1 MDDSMAQYSRFE
13 VDGFDADA
21 LLGVVRDT
29 RFEQRLLAGGQFRAC
44 VQRVV
49 FPEFSLD
56 SGEYNLPIFAS
67 GSFGEELIGLAM
79 AVNCDGPMWAN
90 GRWIPAGQIMV
101 FAEDTELNVRP
112 RPGGWQWAVL
122 LIARGVL
129 QREAVTWLG
138 RELNLPHSG
147 WYSRGATASDAARL
161 RRTVLN
167 TLHEAAH
174 PVGLLTPEQIHRQG
188 QTLLTAFLDSVAA
201 TDAALPRRALGSYS
215 ERYRDAVVRRAENY
229 LKTQCDRGYDSRALT
244 TALGVGERQL
254 ERLFRDAYGHGPCQ
268 WHQMARLNLARS
280 ALRQARG
287 QGAVTDV
294 ATRYGFGHLGRF
306 SVMYR
311 DMFGESPR
319 DTLRG

>member
-1 MDDSMAQYSRFE
+1 MDESMAQYSRFE

-56 SGEYNLPIFAS
+56 SGAYNLPIFAS

>member
-1 MDDSMAQYSRFE
+1 MDEFSGLYSRFDVE
-13 VDGFDADA
+13 GFDADA

-56 SGEYNLPIFAS
+56 SGAYNLPIFAS
-67 GSFGEELIGLAM
+67 GSFGHDLIGLAM
-79 AVNCDGPMWAN
+79 AVNSNGPMWAN

-122 LIARGVL
+122 LIPRPVL
-129 QREAVTWLG
+129 QRASVTRIG
-138 RELNLPHSG
+138 RELRLPRAG
-147 WYSRGATASDAARL
+147 WCSRTASPTDAARL
-161 RRTVLN
+161 RSTVIRTLG
-167 TLHEAAH
+167 EAARPAH
-174 PVGLLTPEQIHRQG
+174 VLTAEDVDEQADGLLD
-188 QTLLTAFLDSVAA
+188 AFVHSVAA
-201 TDAALPRRALGSYS
+201 TDAAPPSRALGSYT

-229 LKTQCDRGYDSRALT
+229 LKTQWDRPYDSRALT
-244 TALGVGERQL
+244 TALGMGERQL
-254 ERLFRDAYGHGPCQ
+254 ERLFHDAYGHGPCQ

-280 ALRQARG
+280 ALRRSAG
-287 QGAVTDV
+287 SGAVTEV
-294 ATRYGFGHLGRF
+294 AVRYGFGHLGRF
-306 SVMYR
+306 SVLYR
-311 DMFGESPR
+311 TVFGESPR

>member
-1 MDDSMAQYSRFE
+1 MDEPMAHYSRFD
-13 VDGFDADA
+13 VNGFDAEA

-29 RFEQRLLAGGQFRAC
+29 RFEQRLLAGGQFRAS

-56 SGEYNLPIFAS
+56 SGSYNLPIFAS
-67 GSFGEELIGLAM
+67 GSFGEDLIGLAM
-79 AVNCDGPMWAN
+79 AVNSEGPMWAN

-101 FAEDTELNVRP
+101 FAEDSELNVRP

-122 LIARGVL
+122 LISRGVL
-129 QREAVTWLG
+129 QREAVARLG
-138 RELNLPHSG
+138 RELQVPRSG
-147 WYSRGATASDAARL
+147 WYSRAATAADAARL

-167 TLHEAAH
+167 TLHDAAH
-174 PVGLLTPEQIHRQG
+174 PASLVTPAQVRG
-188 QTLLTAFLDSVAA
+188 QADNLLTAFLDSVAA
-201 TDAALPRRALGSYS
+201 TDAGLPRRALGSYS
-215 ERYRDAVVRRAENY
+215 ERYRDGVVRRAENY
-229 LKTQCDRGYDSRALT
+229 LKTQCDRAYDSRALT
-244 TALGVGERQL
+244 TALGMGERQL

-280 ALRQARG
+280 ALRQAQG
-287 QGAVTDV
+287 QGAVTEV
-294 ATRYGFGHLGRF
+294 AIRYGFGHLGRF

>member
-1 MDDSMAQYSRFE
+1 MDDSLAQYSRFD

-56 SGEYNLPIFAS
+56 SGAYNLPIFAS
-67 GSFGEELIGLAM
+67 GSFGEDLIGLAM
-79 AVNCDGPMWAN
+79 AVNSDGPMWAN

-101 FAEDTELNVRP
+101 FAEDSELNVRP

-122 LIARGVL
+122 LISRPVL

-138 RELNLPHSG
+138 RELQVPRSG
-147 WYSRGATASDAARL
+147 WYSRTASATDAARL

-167 TLHEAAH
+167 TLEDAAH
-174 PVGLLTPEQIHRQG
+174 PKGLVTPAQIQVQA
-188 QTLLTAFLDSVAA
+188 QTLLTAFLASVAA
-201 TDAALPRRALGSYS
+201 TDAGQPPRALGSYS

-229 LKTQCDRGYDSRALT
+229 LKTQSDRPYDSRALT

-311 DMFGESPR
+311 DVFGESPR

>member
-1 MDDSMAQYSRFE
+1 MDESSAQYSRFDVE
-13 VDGFDADA
+13 GFDADA

-56 SGEYNLPIFAS
+56 SGAYNLPIFAS
-67 GSFGEELIGLAM
+67 GSFSQELIGLAM
-79 AVNCDGPMWAN
+79 AVNSDGPMWAN

-122 LIARGVL
+122 LIPRPVL
-129 QREAVTWLG
+129 QRAAVTRLG
-138 RELNLPHSG
+138 RELRLPRAG
-147 WYSRGATASDAARL
+147 WFSRIATPRDAAQL
-161 RRTVLN
+161 RGTVIRTLQ
-167 TLHEAAH
+167 EAAH
-174 PVGLLTPEQIHRQG
+174 PPRVLTPEHVLG
-188 QTLLTAFLDSVAA
+188 QAEGLLDAFVHSVAA
-201 TDAALPRRALGSYS
+201 TDAAPPRRALGSYS

-229 LKTQCDRGYDSRALT
+229 LKTQCDRPYDSRALT
-244 TALGVGERQL
+244 TALGMGERQL
-254 ERLFRDAYGHGPCQ
+254 ERLFHDAYGHGPCQ

-280 ALRQARG
+280 ALRRAG
-287 QGAVTDV
+287 NGGAVTDV

-306 SVMYR
+306 SVLYR
-311 DMFGESPR
+311 TVFGESPR

>member
-1 MDDSMAQYSRFE
+1 M
-13 VDGFDADA
+13 
-21 LLGVVRDT
+21 
-29 RFEQRLLAGGQFRAC
+29 
-44 VQRVV
+44 
-49 FPEFSLD
+49 
-56 SGEYNLPIFAS
+56 
-67 GSFGEELIGLAM
+67 
-79 AVNCDGPMWAN
+79 
-90 GRWIPAGQIMV
+90 
-101 FAEDTELNVRP
+101 
-112 RPGGWQWAVL
+112 
-122 LIARGVL
+122 
-129 QREAVTWLG
+129 
-138 RELNLPHSG
+138 
-147 WYSRGATASDAARL
+147 
-161 RRTVLN
+161 LN

-174 PVGLLTPEQIHRQG
+174 PIGLLTPEQIHRQG
-188 QTLLTAFLDSVAA
+188 QTLLTAFLESVAA